1 MLRAARGWVKEIPP
15 LSAFG
20 LLVVFFLGVGG
31 TGDVL
36 GKLRDARIREAD
48 GSVHVVGKGL
58 VEGDVAFA
66 ETVEDGAEF
75 K

>member
-1 MLRAARGWVKEIPP
+1 MP
-15 LSAFG
+15 AFG
-20 LLVVFFLGVGG
+20 LLLVLLLGVGG
-31 TGDVL
+31 TGGIL
-36 GKLRDARIREAD
+36 GKLRDARIRQAD
-48 GSVHVVGKGL
+48 GSVHVVGESL